1 MLGLTSMQS
10 HNGDRA
16 HRSADGVTLIEL
28 VVVVA
33 VMGIVISGITALLL
47 VSTDATKRA
56 QEQLNEDGGLR
67 VASVY
72 FNPDVHSADTM
83 ATGSVTC
90 GPGSAGNLV
99 VELLGED
106 AVAADPKARRETT
119 VTYVR
124 TDGGSSLT
132 RYACEGV
139 DLKDTVVVADGLDPQ
154 TPPEVV
160 CWKRDGSS
168 VSCSSVDA
176 ASITLITTSADS
188 GNAHRM
194 TASRRTA

>member
-1 MLGLTSMQS
+1 MLRLT
-10 HNGDRA
+10 RV
-16 HRSADGVTLIEL
+16 RSGTSERTRGKSDGVTLIEL

-33 VMGIVISGITALLL
+33 VMGIVLSGITALLL

-72 FNPDVHSADTM
+72 FNPDVHSADAF

-90 GPGSAGNLV
+90 GPGSAADLV
-99 VELLGED
+99 VELRGKD
-106 AVAADPKARRETT
+106 AVVTDPRARRDTA
-119 VTYVR
+119 VSYVR

-132 RYACEGV
+132 RYSCEGV

-154 TPPEVV
+154 VSPQVA

-168 VSCSSVDA
+168 VACNSTDA
-176 ASITLITTSADS
+176 ASVTLITTSAVS
-188 GNAHRM
+188 GNVHRM
-194 TASRRTA
+194 TATRRTA